1 MKNKSIP
8 QKIKLLLIISFG
20 KALIFPKRKL
30 IFQKHR
36 NKIKIVHLL
45 KRNLMDSFGIDSC
58 RFMIITKLVK
68 INCQKMKKRSRKILN
83 SLNLTLMERTLF
95 NRNFELILNIVNTN
109 YLEKWLLMISDG
121 RF

>member
-1 MKNKSIP
+1 
-8 QKIKLLLIISFG
+8 
-20 KALIFPKRKL
+20 
-30 IFQKHR
+30 
-36 NKIKIVHLL
+36 
-45 KRNLMDSFGIDSC
+45 MDSFGIDSC

-68 INCQKMKKRSRKILN
+68 INCKKMKKRSRKILN

>member
-36 NKIKIVHLL
+36 NKIMIVYLL
-45 KRNLMDSFGIDSC
+45 KRNSMDSFGIDSC

>member
-1 MKNKSIP
+1 
-8 QKIKLLLIISFG
+8 
-20 KALIFPKRKL
+20 
-30 IFQKHR
+30 
-36 NKIKIVHLL
+36 
-45 KRNLMDSFGIDSC
+45 
-58 RFMIITKLVK
+58 
-68 INCQKMKKRSRKILN
+68 MKKRSRKILN